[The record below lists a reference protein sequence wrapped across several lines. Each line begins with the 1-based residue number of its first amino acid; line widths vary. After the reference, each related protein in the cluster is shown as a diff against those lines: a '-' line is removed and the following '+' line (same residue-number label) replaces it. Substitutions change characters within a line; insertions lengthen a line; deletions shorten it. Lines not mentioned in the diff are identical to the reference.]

1 MAGFRV
7 RHASSTETERM
18 PGVTN
23 DMDGSRGLLP
33 AGGDLRRTGSSA
45 TGRDRAFRSAY
56 AAELR
61 PARRPESP
69 EGDGARPAAEEANR
83 C

>member
-1 MAGFRV
+1 
-7 RHASSTETERM
+7 M

-33 AGGDLRRTGSSA
+33 GGGTGDLGRTGSSGA
-45 TGRDRAFRSAY
+45 SRDRD

-69 EGDGARPAAEEANR
+69 EGDGARLAAEEANR

>member
-1 MAGFRV
+1 
-7 RHASSTETERM
+7 M

-33 AGGDLRRTGSSA
+33 AGGTGDLGRTGSSA
-45 TGRDRAFRSAY
+45 AGRDRAFRPAY

>member
-1 MAGFRV
+1 
-7 RHASSTETERM
+7 M

-33 AGGDLRRTGSSA
+33 AGGTGDLRRIGSSA
-45 TGRDRAFRSAY
+45 TGRDRAFRPAY
-56 AAELR
+56 AAALR